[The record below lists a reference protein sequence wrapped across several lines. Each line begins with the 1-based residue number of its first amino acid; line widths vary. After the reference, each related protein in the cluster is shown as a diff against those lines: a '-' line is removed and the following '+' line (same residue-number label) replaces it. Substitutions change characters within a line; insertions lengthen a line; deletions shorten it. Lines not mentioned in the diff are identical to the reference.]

1 MRHYTARN
9 GEIIGVNLQE
19 NQVRAVVRTYAKNKA
34 PLFASVP
41 FWRNI
46 LFVRRAA
53 CQVSPLIA
61 GDHTRLYAP
70 EMIATDKTFEAR
82 SKCSIPKIETQLHR
96 LVDWTITVAE
106 VRALRVTK
114 VDVETL
120 FRAREREARIF
131 LDESRA
137 LYAVT

>member
-1 MRHYTARN
+1 MS
-9 GEIIGVNLQE
+9 IFQD
-19 NQVRAVVRTYAKNKA
+19 NQVRAIVRTYAKNRA

-46 LFVRRAA
+46 LFVRRTA
-53 CQVSPLIA
+53 CQSSPLNV

-70 EMIATDKTFEAR
+70 EMIATDKTLEAR
-82 SKCSIPKIETQLHR
+82 PKCSIPKIKTQFHR
-96 LVDWTITVAE
+96 LVDWTIAVTE

-120 FRAREREARIF
+120 FRTREREARVF
-131 LDESRA
+131 LDEIRT

>member
-1 MRHYTARN
+1 MSIFRD
-9 GEIIGVNLQE
+9 
-19 NQVRAVVRTYAKNKA
+19 NQVRAIVRTYAKNRA

-46 LFVRRAA
+46 LFVRRTA
-53 CQVSPLIA
+53 CQPSLLNA
-61 GDHTRLYAP
+61 GGHTRLYAP

-82 SKCSIPKIETQLHR
+82 PKCSIPKIETQFHR
-96 LVDWTITVAE
+96 LVDWTIAVTE

-120 FRAREREARIF
+120 FRTREREARVF
-131 LDESRA
+131 LDEIRT